1 MCTQL
6 ALLCTFAHIADLPP
20 QDVIKSFT
28 KWDSLFLCFTAP
40 TLNFYEA
47 NSEMCPLMKHPTLFD
62 SWKQTDWICF
72 ICSTCSVFSPA
83 ERVLLTRRFVWT
95 MEFLRSLHRTLKVF
109 LGGSKKLNWSP
120 VFLDKSNGDEWWLWV
135 VVSVAGEAKCVL
147 QCMCNYRQKG
157 LSEGES
163 AGTHTTTRARCYNS
177 PHLTSLPRPFSSG
190 FWPPGR
196 PRSACQRWARIAGRS
211 RYRPAS
217 LAVGRHYIGENSF
230 NR

>member
-1 MCTQL
+1 
-6 ALLCTFAHIADLPP
+6 
-20 QDVIKSFT
+20 
-28 KWDSLFLCFTAP
+28 
-40 TLNFYEA
+40 
-47 NSEMCPLMKHPTLFD
+47 MCPLMKHPTLFD

-72 ICSTCSVFSPA
+72 ICSTCSVSCAPLA
-83 ERVLLTRRFVWT
+83 RRFVWT
-95 MEFLRSLHRTLKVF
+95 MEFLRSLHKTLKVF
-109 LGGSKKLNWSP
+109 FGGGNKKTQLKSSF
-120 VFLDKSNGDEWWLWV
+120 FLDKSNGDEWWLWV
-135 VVSVAGEAKCVL
+135 VVSGVAGEAKCVL

-163 AGTHTTTRARCYNS
+163 AGAHTTTNARRHNS

-196 PRSACQRWARIAGRS
+196 PRSACRRWARIAGRS

-217 LAVGRHYIGENSF
+217 LAVERHYIGENSF

>member
-1 MCTQL
+1 MRFPL
-6 ALLCTFAHIADLPP
+6 FVLHSPDIKLLWGKLRNVSLNETSDPLWFMETDGLNMFHLFDL
-20 QDVIKSFT
+20 F
-28 KWDSLFLCFTAP
+28 SLFSSRACAFNT
-40 TLNFYEA
+40 TFCLNNGVSSQSSQNF
-47 NSEMCPLMKHPTLFD
+47 KG
-62 SWKQTDWICF
+62 
-72 ICSTCSVFSPA
+72 
-83 ERVLLTRRFVWT
+83 
-95 MEFLRSLHRTLKVF
+95 F
-109 LGGSKKLNWSP
+109 LGGTKELNWSP

-157 LSEGES
+157 LSERES
-163 AGTHTTTRARCYNS
+163 AGAHTTTHARCYNS

-196 PRSACQRWARIAGRS
+196 PRSACRRWARIAGRS

>member
-1 MCTQL
+1 MRFPL
-6 ALLCTFAHIADLPP
+6 FALHSPDIKLLWGKLRNVSLNETSDPLWFMETDGLNMFHLFDL
-20 QDVIKSFT
+20 F
-28 KWDSLFLCFTAP
+28 SLFSSRACA
-40 TLNFYEA
+40 
-47 NSEMCPLMKHPTLFD
+47 
-62 SWKQTDWICF
+62 
-72 ICSTCSVFSPA
+72 
-83 ERVLLTRRFVWT
+83 LLTRRFVWT

-163 AGTHTTTRARCYNS
+163 AGAHTTTHARCYNS

-196 PRSACQRWARIAGRS
+196 PRSACRRWARIAGRS

>member
-1 MCTQL
+1 MRFPL
-6 ALLCTFAHIADLPP
+6 FVLHSPDIKLLRGKLRNVSLNETSDPLWFMETDGLNMFHLFDL
-20 QDVIKSFT
+20 F
-28 KWDSLFLCFTAP
+28 SLFSSRACA
-40 TLNFYEA
+40 
-47 NSEMCPLMKHPTLFD
+47 
-62 SWKQTDWICF
+62 
-72 ICSTCSVFSPA
+72 
-83 ERVLLTRRFVWT
+83 LLTRRFVWT

-163 AGTHTTTRARCYNS
+163 AGAHTTTHARRYNS

-196 PRSACQRWARIAGRS
+196 PRSACRRWARIAGRS

-217 LAVGRHYIGENSF
+217 LAVERHYIGENSF

>member
-1 MCTQL
+1 MRFPLFVLHSPDIKLLWGKLRNVSLNETSDPLWFMETDGLNMFHLFDLFSLFSSRAC
-6 ALLCTFAHIADLPP
+6 ALLT
-20 QDVIKSFT
+20 Q
-28 KWDSLFLCFTAP
+28 
-40 TLNFYEA
+40 
-47 NSEMCPLMKHPTLFD
+47 
-62 SWKQTDWICF
+62 
-72 ICSTCSVFSPA
+72 
-83 ERVLLTRRFVWT
+83 RFVWT

-163 AGTHTTTRARCYNS
+163 AGAHTTTHARRYNS

>member
-1 MCTQL
+1 MRFPL
-6 ALLCTFAHIADLPP
+6 FALHSPDIKLLWGKLRNVSLNETSDPLWFMETDGLNMFHLFDL
-20 QDVIKSFT
+20 F
-28 KWDSLFLCFTAP
+28 SLFSSRACA
-40 TLNFYEA
+40 
-47 NSEMCPLMKHPTLFD
+47 
-62 SWKQTDWICF
+62 
-72 ICSTCSVFSPA
+72 
-83 ERVLLTRRFVWT
+83 LLTRRFVWT

-163 AGTHTTTRARCYNS
+163 AGAHTTTHARCYNS

>member
-1 MCTQL
+1 MRFPLFVLHSPDIKLLWGKLRNVSLNETSDPLWFMETDGLNMFHLFDLFSLFSSRAC
-6 ALLCTFAHIADLPP
+6 ALLT
-20 QDVIKSFT
+20 Q
-28 KWDSLFLCFTAP
+28 
-40 TLNFYEA
+40 
-47 NSEMCPLMKHPTLFD
+47 
-62 SWKQTDWICF
+62 
-72 ICSTCSVFSPA
+72 
-83 ERVLLTRRFVWT
+83 RFVWT

-163 AGTHTTTRARCYNS
+163 AGAHTTTHARCYNS

-196 PRSACQRWARIAGRS
+196 PRSACRRWARIAGRS

>member
-1 MCTQL
+1 MRFPLFALHSPDIKLLWGKLRNVSLNETSDPLWFMETDGLNMFHLFDLFSLFSSRAC
-6 ALLCTFAHIADLPP
+6 ALLT
-20 QDVIKSFT
+20 Q
-28 KWDSLFLCFTAP
+28 
-40 TLNFYEA
+40 
-47 NSEMCPLMKHPTLFD
+47 
-62 SWKQTDWICF
+62 
-72 ICSTCSVFSPA
+72 
-83 ERVLLTRRFVWT
+83 RFVWT

-163 AGTHTTTRARCYNS
+163 AGAHTTTHARCYNS

>member
-1 MCTQL
+1 MRFPLFVLHSPDIKLLWGKLRNVSLNETSDPLWFMETDGLNMFHLFDLFSLFSSRAC
-6 ALLCTFAHIADLPP
+6 ALLT
-20 QDVIKSFT
+20 Q
-28 KWDSLFLCFTAP
+28 
-40 TLNFYEA
+40 
-47 NSEMCPLMKHPTLFD
+47 
-62 SWKQTDWICF
+62 
-72 ICSTCSVFSPA
+72 
-83 ERVLLTRRFVWT
+83 RFVWT

-157 LSEGES
+157 LSERES
-163 AGTHTTTRARCYNS
+163 AGAHTTTHARRYNS

-196 PRSACQRWARIAGRS
+196 PRSACRRWARIAGRS

>member
-1 MCTQL
+1 MRFPLFVLHSPDIKLLWGKLRNVSLNETSDPLWFMETDGLNMFHLFDLFSLFSSRAC
-6 ALLCTFAHIADLPP
+6 ALLT
-20 QDVIKSFT
+20 Q
-28 KWDSLFLCFTAP
+28 
-40 TLNFYEA
+40 
-47 NSEMCPLMKHPTLFD
+47 
-62 SWKQTDWICF
+62 
-72 ICSTCSVFSPA
+72 
-83 ERVLLTRRFVWT
+83 RFVWT

-163 AGTHTTTRARCYNS
+163 AGAHTTTHARRYNS

-196 PRSACQRWARIAGRS
+196 PRSACRRWARIAGRS

>member
-1 MCTQL
+1 MRFPLFALHSPDIKLLWGKLRNVSLNETSDPLWFMETDGLNMFHLFDLFSLFSSRAC
-6 ALLCTFAHIADLPP
+6 ALLT
-20 QDVIKSFT
+20 Q
-28 KWDSLFLCFTAP
+28 
-40 TLNFYEA
+40 
-47 NSEMCPLMKHPTLFD
+47 
-62 SWKQTDWICF
+62 
-72 ICSTCSVFSPA
+72 
-83 ERVLLTRRFVWT
+83 RFVWT

-163 AGTHTTTRARCYNS
+163 AGAHTTTHARCYNS

-196 PRSACQRWARIAGRS
+196 PRSACRRWARIAGRS

>member
-1 MCTQL
+1 MRFPL
-6 ALLCTFAHIADLPP
+6 FVLHSPDIKLLWGKLRNVSLNETSDPLWFMETDGLNMFHLFDL
-20 QDVIKSFT
+20 F
-28 KWDSLFLCFTAP
+28 SLFSSRACA
-40 TLNFYEA
+40 
-47 NSEMCPLMKHPTLFD
+47 
-62 SWKQTDWICF
+62 
-72 ICSTCSVFSPA
+72 
-83 ERVLLTRRFVWT
+83 LLTRRFVWT

-163 AGTHTTTRARCYNS
+163 AGAHTTTHARRYNS

-196 PRSACQRWARIAGRS
+196 PRSACRRWARIAGRS

>member
-1 MCTQL
+1 MRFPL
-6 ALLCTFAHIADLPP
+6 FVLHSPDIKLLWGKLRNVSLNETSDPLWFMETDGLNMFHLFDL
-20 QDVIKSFT
+20 F
-28 KWDSLFLCFTAP
+28 SLFSSRACA
-40 TLNFYEA
+40 
-47 NSEMCPLMKHPTLFD
+47 
-62 SWKQTDWICF
+62 
-72 ICSTCSVFSPA
+72 
-83 ERVLLTRRFVWT
+83 LLTRRFVWT

-163 AGTHTTTRARCYNS
+163 AGAHTTTHARCYNS

-196 PRSACQRWARIAGRS
+196 PRSACRRWARIAGRS

>member
-1 MCTQL
+1 MKFPLFALHSPDIKLLWGKLRNVSLNETSDPLWFMETDGLNMFHLFDLFSLFSSRAC
-6 ALLCTFAHIADLPP
+6 ALLT
-20 QDVIKSFT
+20 Q
-28 KWDSLFLCFTAP
+28 
-40 TLNFYEA
+40 
-47 NSEMCPLMKHPTLFD
+47 
-62 SWKQTDWICF
+62 
-72 ICSTCSVFSPA
+72 
-83 ERVLLTRRFVWT
+83 RFVWT

-163 AGTHTTTRARCYNS
+163 AGAHTTTHARRYNS

-196 PRSACQRWARIAGRS
+196 PRSACRRWARIAGRS